1 MAVHHDI
8 VMSLTASDDF
18 SVRLS
23 VPSKVPNIARY
34 NQNMQIS
41 TTATL
46 I

>member
-1 MAVHHDI
+1 MAAHHDI
-8 VMSLTASDDF
+8 VMSPGVYDDF
-18 SVRLS
+18 NMRLS